1 MGRFRDIYG
10 YSSGKFSTVN
20 NNDNNNYNNN
30 NIIIMCQDWILAT
43 LWFYYVSGP
52 GLDASDTVGY
62 RTEMAPPSQ
71 SSVH

>member
-1 MGRFRDIYG
+1 
-10 YSSGKFSTVN
+10 
-20 NNDNNNYNNN
+20 
-30 NIIIMCQDWILAT
+30 MCQDWILAT
-43 LWFYYVSGP
+43 LWFYYVFYYVSGP